1 MKSSETPSPRA
12 TLKAAMSL
20 IPSLKTVLIQTQIFV
35 ATMCIRPNRAK
46 HLNWWMLSW
55 KRKMFYLS
63 FSSIWRKSNDLWG
76 KVATLWI
83 VPGQIIVI
91 RVRNWGC
98 CRKIH
103 SPLSSWRQNTFEK
116 MWRLFAGQGWRL
128 WWLGSKEN
136 PKEFQTKIQTL
147 IQRKP
152 WFQARMLKA
161 NVVKMLN
168 KILSLF
174 TKSANSEE
182 ETSVTL
188 FILWCFVLL
197 QFNLAVVVTVVK
209 SSIIQSPHSHSTL
222 QWDKLWK
229 FCQFMNCLVNFLYPS
244 LTEISF
250 PTARHFTLTF
260 SIFPL
265 RTKFYWESQITLKFL
280 FLLYMF
286 D

>member
-1 MKSSETPSPRA
+1 MVSIIAHRSNLALVTIATIHLFSAFPKWQSLPLIMKSSETPSPRA

-63 FSSIWRKSNDLWG
+63 YSSIWRKSNDLWG

-83 VPGQIIVI
+83 VPGRIIVI

-128 WWLGSKEN
+128 W
-136 PKEFQTKIQTL
+136 
-147 IQRKP
+147 
-152 WFQARMLKA
+152 
-161 NVVKMLN
+161 
-168 KILSLF
+168 
-174 TKSANSEE
+174 
-182 ETSVTL
+182 
-188 FILWCFVLL
+188 
-197 QFNLAVVVTVVK
+197 
-209 SSIIQSPHSHSTL
+209 
-222 QWDKLWK
+222 
-229 FCQFMNCLVNFLYPS
+229 
-244 LTEISF
+244 
-250 PTARHFTLTF
+250 
-260 SIFPL
+260 
-265 RTKFYWESQITLKFL
+265 
-280 FLLYMF
+280 
-286 D
+286 